1 MIFLLLCLSFLHHS
15 QPPSS
20 SQRFFFSF
28 LLCVDLS
35 LSLFYVCTS
44 LSFSVSILPS
54 LCFTLCMC
62 CCFLSCHFSLSLSL
76 SLLYHCMCVYLSV
89 YVCVSLSVFLFLF
102 ISLCVSVCVFVSVL
116 CLCVCLSPWMSSVS
130 LTPHI
135 LTHTGLKAFLSIIEK
150 TKRSILEHCTYSER
164 SSVKWKPLKKSGGT
178 FHPHSA
184 YSNLKIEMV

>member
-15 QPPSS
+15 QPPSP

-35 LSLFYVCTS
+35 LALFFVCTS
-44 LSFSVSILPS
+44 LNFSVSILPS

-62 CCFLSCHFSLSLSL
+62 VAVFILPYFTVIVSFSLVSFCVCISL
-76 SLLYHCMCVYLSV
+76 YMCV
-89 YVCVSLSVFLFLF
+89 CHSLCFYFFLFL
-102 ISLCVSVCVFVSVL
+102 CVCLFVSVL

-135 LTHTGLKAFLSIIEK
+135 LTHTGLQACLPVIEK
-150 TKRSILEHCTYSER
+150 TKQSILEHCTYSER

-184 YSNLKIEMV
+184 CSNLKIEMV